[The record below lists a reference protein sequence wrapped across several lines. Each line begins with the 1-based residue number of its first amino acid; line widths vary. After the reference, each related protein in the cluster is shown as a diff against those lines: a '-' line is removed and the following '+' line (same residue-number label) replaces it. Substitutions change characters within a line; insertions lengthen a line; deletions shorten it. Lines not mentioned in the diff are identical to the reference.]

1 MTENPIHPRRVRVG
15 TIVWGALVVAIA
27 IFAILILWFGPL
39 GPAAILWTIV
49 GFGSV
54 LVLGAIAAGVVRA
67 VRTNSAASDPAVTP
81 EAFS

>member
-1 MTENPIHPRRVRVG
+1 MTENAIHPRRVRVG

-67 VRTNSAASDPAVTP
+67 VRANRATSDPAVTP
-81 EAFS
+81 EASS